1 MTSLRDRRFGR
12 DRLAMLPLWAAVRD
26 YFAGLEPIDRLT
38 ALVVLALVAAIA
50 VVFGV
55 TMWNWTSALSS
66 GPFIPTPFDMR
77 FAAGRAG
84 T

>member
-1 MTSLRDRRFGR
+1 MRLLRDHF
-12 DRLAMLPLWAAVRD
+12 RLPN

-38 ALVVLALVAAIA
+38 VLVVLVLGTAIA

-55 TMWNWTSALSS
+55 SMWSWTPALPS

-77 FAAGRAG
+77 FAAGQAG
-84 T
+84 TW